1 MKAINKHEK
10 LPNEL
15 QYLLNKNER
24 KLSKLEN
31 HIILTEK
38 EVQLLELFLK
48 KKIKVNFHDQRIYQ
62 NKLKNLAKNSPS

>member
-1 MKAINKHEK
+1 MEDTAAKRFFNVNSSIK
-10 LPNEL
+10 LKD
-15 QYLLNKNER
+15 YLLNKNER

-48 KKIKVNFHDQRIYQ
+48 KKETGIKR
-62 NKLKNLAKNSPS
+62 